1 MKKFYSLL
9 VTALVIFFTIRLV
22 GANSDYFSDVENA
35 YKDGTSVNLSADVKA
50 EDIEKV
56 LLTHAYLRDGQ
67 DAKLVARTIADSLQK
82 GKTLSSIYDLR
93 KRQWQVPI
101 AVVRDEGGVNLKAR
115 MAASYRSLGQL
126 DTTLTEFLAGN
137 KAFGD
142 NSSSH
147 DFKAGS
153 GRIAVNVNQE
163 GKSVA
168 GVPVRLSHHFIDTTG
183 VAVSEVLF
191 YATTDSKGQVVFS
204 GLDTSK
210 SYSVLPVK
218 EGFEYGSTRGTAG
231 GSLGRTDREAHGLKK
246 VLSMFSHHYGDLT
259 FSFEQ
264 KEQRVR
270 LLDDGTLRRI
280 REDHSMTLR
289 TPSAWKG
296 LVTRSIC
303 WFVVAWLLL
312 WGVMWVRRRSD
323 APYSAAAAIMGLT
336 GLCLLGMFS
345 FNDPLEDT
353 LYGSDMLQG
362 ILVGVALM
370 IALQF
375 FNVRKF
381 FQDGYKVKFDPLFA
395 KRGLKGWGW
404 LAAAML
410 LTMLLFTPLAHSV
423 GGMSVNLVL
432 GPLKFQPS
440 EIAKYLII
448 VFMAAWFVRNID
460 TIVSYSEEG
469 NAGLFWHKCRY
480 MIALLAGMLMLLLL
494 YMLLGDMGPGM
505 VLVFTFI
512 LMYSIVKSKVALT
525 ADGGIDWGGVLKSD
539 IVMLL
544 AGVGS
549 FLLMLWIGGKIGAMG
564 IFAGVWL
571 AGWLLFWFFYKR
583 QIRETAIMA
592 NAIIAVFV
600 FAKDLFRGTGVGDR
614 LAMRS
619 EMCSNTWGELG
630 LTGADMAA
638 TSNSQVA
645 EGLWGLASGGLFGQG
660 LGHGSPN
667 WIPAFHTDMVLES
680 IGEQMGWIGLL
691 AVVGLLWWLLHRTL
705 AIGFRS
711 RNSFTFYLCVGVA
724 IVTAVQFIII
734 ALGSTGVIPLTGVAV
749 PFLSYGK
756 VSMIL
761 NLLAFGLVLSV
772 ATFPPKGDQKSPA
785 EEAERRKM
793 KSYDAPVMVT
803 RVAFVGV
810 SAFLL
815 CVFAWFTTLTRNEI
829 LVKPLYVIASN
840 GDAVIQYNPRI
851 AELTRTLKA
860 GNIYDRRGLLLA
872 TSDTSLIKPENYVNC
887 GVSAEEVR
895 NVALLHTRRYY
906 PLGDHLLFM
915 VGDNNSRRLNL
926 SYYENNPIGYVAE
939 NQHMTRLR
947 GFDNVL
953 YKDEAHT
960 IKQRVNLTSD
970 KYYADRYLPP
980 TAYVK
985 NDVVVRDYSVL
996 LPLLKAGIG
1005 SRTVAKVN
1013 ERTSSIIKP
1022 EDIHMTLDAALQCR
1036 LQQKLEEYVNNP
1048 KKNLKNKNLLRIS
1061 VVVLDATQGDMLAS
1075 ALYPQPNQD
1084 TLVAH
1089 ANDKYKYYRDADFS
1103 SKDKAYTDRD
1113 LGLTFQT
1120 EPGSTAKVMSA
1131 IAGLRAEG
1139 YEAANKTYDIRKEEV
1154 IEKKKN
1160 GDAIEPTGAK
1170 VTMREALV
1178 RSSNCYFINLVN
1190 QYHLYSELDS
1200 IYSYIGARIGED
1212 VGKKRSVTPYY
1223 FYYAPMT
1230 SNRLTVWR
1238 EIISNYETEKTGLY
1252 QSYLRER
1259 AKGHY
1264 KSMGNLSWWAWGQGT
1279 MSASPLNMARVIS
1292 ALANNGVM
1300 QETRFLMDETSHGH
1314 KMIESKYADLL
1325 KDMLREMA
1333 EKGNGHPEN
1342 AIQVPGVGGKTGT
1355 PERNLRKKRNSKEPL
1370 RPNDGWFIF
1379 YVDNCKVP
1387 DGEGS
1392 HLASL
1397 AIAVRMERL
1406 VDAGT
1411 LERDEA
1417 RGGGSGVAMCL
1428 SRDLVLSVLGE
1439 LGYR

>member
-1 MKKFYSLL
+1 MKKYYSLL

-35 YKDGTSVNLSADVKA
+35 YKDGTSVNLSSSVKA

-67 DAKLVARTIADSLQK
+67 DAKLVARTIADSLHK
-82 GKTLSSIYDLR
+82 GKTLTSIYDLR

-101 AVVRDEGGVNLKAR
+101 AVVKNEGGVNLKAR

-246 VLSMFSHHYGDLT
+246 VLSKFSHHYGDLS

-312 WGVMWVRRRSD
+312 WGVMWVRRRGD
-323 APYSAAAAIMGLT
+323 APYGAAAAIMGLT

-381 FQDGYKVKFDPLFA
+381 FQDGYKVKFDPLLT

-480 MIALLAGMLMLLLL
+480 MIALLAGMLMLMLL

-711 RNSFTFYLCVGVA
+711 RNGFTFYLCVGVA

-772 ATFPPKGDQKSPA
+772 ATFSPKGDQKSPA

-815 CVFAWFTTLTRNEI
+815 CVFAWFTTLTRDEI

-872 TSDTSLIKPENYVNC
+872 TSDTSLVKSADYVNC
-887 GVSAEEVR
+887 GVSAEEVQ
-895 NVALLHTRRYY
+895 NVRLLHTRRYY
-906 PLGDHLLFM
+906 PLGDRLLFM
-915 VGDNNSRRLNL
+915 VGDNNSTLNL
-926 SYYENNPIGYVAE
+926 SYNEYNPIGYVAE

-953 YKDEAHT
+953 YEDEAHT
-960 IKQRVNLTSD
+960 RPRRVTLSSD

-980 TAYVK
+980 TAYMK
-985 NDVVVRDYSVL
+985 NNVVVRDYSVL

-1022 EDIHMTLDAALQCR
+1022 EDIHMTLDAQLQCR
-1036 LQQKLEEYVNNP
+1036 LQQELQNYVNDP
-1048 KKNLKNKNLLRIS
+1048 SKGLINKNLLRIS
-1061 VVVLDATQGDMLAS
+1061 VVVLDASQGDMLAS

-1084 TLVAH
+1084 TMWTH
-1089 ANDKYKYYRDADFS
+1089 AKNDTYKYYRDASFG
-1103 SKDKAYTDRD
+1103 KGQKAYTDRD
-1113 LGLTFQT
+1113 LGLTYQT
-1120 EPGSTAKVMSA
+1120 APGSTAKVMSA
-1131 IAGLRAEG
+1131 IAGLRAKG
-1139 YEAANKTYDIRKEEV
+1139 YEAANKTFDISNEEA
-1154 IEKKKN
+1154 IEKNKS
-1160 GDAIEPTGAK
+1160 GAAIEPIGQA
-1170 VTMREALV
+1170 VTMKDALV
-1178 RSSNCYFINLVN
+1178 YSSNCYFINLVN
-1190 QYHLYSELDS
+1190 HYNLYSELDS
-1200 IYSYIGARIGED
+1200 VYSYTGVRID
-1212 VGKKRSVTPYY
+1212 GKVNDKTRMLTPY
-1223 FYYAPMT
+1223 FFRRRPMSADMLSAWHT
-1230 SNRLTVWR
+1230 VISSNGTDGVNRYNWYMER
-1238 EIISNYETEKTGLY
+1238 RKKQDKNGKYLY
-1252 QSYLRER
+1252 QKMNY
-1259 AKGHY
+1259 GP
-1264 KSMGNLSWWAWGQGT
+1264 WQWAWGQGT
-1279 MSASPLNMARVIS
+1279 LSASPLNMARVIS
-1292 ALANNGVM
+1292 AIANGGIM
-1300 QETRFLMDETSHGH
+1300 QETRFLLDETSNGV
-1314 KMIESKYADLL
+1314 KMMEGEYATLL
-1325 KDMLREMA
+1325 KGYLREMA
-1333 EKGNGHPEN
+1333 EHANSHAAAPAN
-1342 AIQVPGVGGKTGT
+1342 AIHDKNVGGKTGT
-1355 PERNLRKKRNSKEPL
+1355 PERVLTKNKK
-1370 RPNDGWFIF
+1370 PNDGWFIF
-1379 YVDNCKVP
+1379 YVDDCNVP
-1387 DGEGS
+1387 DKEGN
-1392 HLASL
+1392 HKASL

-1406 VDAGT
+1406 ND
-1411 LERDEA
+1411 
-1417 RGGGSGVAMCL
+1417 GGSGIAMRV
-1428 SRDLVLSVLGE
+1428 SRDLVLRVLGE